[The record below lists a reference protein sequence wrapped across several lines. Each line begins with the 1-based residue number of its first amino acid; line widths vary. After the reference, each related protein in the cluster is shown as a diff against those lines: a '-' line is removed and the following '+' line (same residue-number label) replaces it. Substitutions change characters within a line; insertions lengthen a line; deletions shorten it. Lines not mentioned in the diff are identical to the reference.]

1 MRYLTVILLLLTVS
15 PALFAA
21 ETSVGLDRCVV
32 LNHPTN
38 QSAESMAA
46 IYFDI
51 PDSLMGR
58 EILYVELG
66 FSFSL
71 QSQHDSTLYEF
82 MMYPAIDEWSE
93 ETIDYEEAEDLA
105 DSLMSG
111 SYTVRL
117 SNPNE
122 FHIDIT
128 NFVFE
133 VVEEERTNYGLI
145 VFTDLLGD
153 DNLRLPTNTGSAI
166 ENSAS
171 VRIVF
176 K

>member
-1 MRYLTVILLLLTVS
+1 MRYLTVITILLAIS
-15 PALFAA
+15 PVLYGA
-21 ETSVGLDRCVV
+21 ETSAGLDRCVV
-32 LNHPTN
+32 LNHPAN

-51 PDSLMGR
+51 PEVVSGK
-58 EILYVELG
+58 EVLYVELS

-71 QSQHDSTLYEF
+71 QGQNDSSLYEF
-82 MMYPAIDEWSE
+82 MMFPATDEWSE

-105 DSLMSG
+105 DSMMSG

-117 SNPNE
+117 TDQSE

-128 NFVFE
+128 NFVME
-133 VVEEERTNYGLI
+133 VVGENRINYGLLAKA
-145 VFTDLLGD
+145 DLLGD
-153 DNLRLPTNTGSAI
+153 DNLRLPANLGNAI
-166 ENSAS
+166 RNSAS
-171 VRIVF
+171 VRIVY

>member
-1 MRYLTVILLLLTVS
+1 MAICPVLYG
-15 PALFAA
+15 A

-38 QSAESMAA
+38 QSTESIAA
-46 IYFDI
+46 MYFDI
-51 PDSLMGR
+51 PNSVSEKD
-58 EILYVELG
+58 ILYVELS

-71 QSQHDSTLYEF
+71 QGQNDSSLYEF
-82 MMYPAIDEWSE
+82 MMYPATSTWSE

-105 DSLMSG
+105 DSLMTG
-111 SYTVRL
+111 AYTIKL
-117 SNPNE
+117 TNQNE

-133 VVEEERTNYGLI
+133 VVEGERTNYGLI
-145 VFTDLLGD
+145 AITDLLGD
-153 DNLRLPTNTGSAI
+153 DNLQLPENTGNSI
-166 ENSAS
+166 KNSAS
-171 VRIVF
+171 VRIVY

>member
-1 MRYLTVILLLLTVS
+1 MRFIAILAIIV
-15 PALFAA
+15 ALGTMAYAA
-21 ETSVGLDRCVV
+21 ETSVGLDRCVI

-51 PDSLMGR
+51 PDSLLEK

-71 QSQHDSTLYEF
+71 QALNDSSLYEF

-93 ETIDYEEAEDLA
+93 ETIDYEEAIDLA
-105 DSLMSG
+105 DSLMTG

-117 SNPNE
+117 ANPNE

-128 NFVFE
+128 NFVYG

-145 VFTDLLGD
+145 VITDLLGD
-153 DNLRLPTNTGSAI
+153 DNLRLPTNTGNAI
-166 ENSAS
+166 KNSAS

>member
-1 MRYLTVILLLLTVS
+1 MRYIVILMIIA
-15 PALFAA
+15 ALGTMAYA
-21 ETSVGLDRCVV
+21 EETSVGLDRCVV

-46 IYFDI
+46 MYFDI
-51 PDSLMGR
+51 PDSLLGK
-58 EILYVELG
+58 EILYVELS

-71 QSQHDSTLYEF
+71 QGQNDSSLYEF

-93 ETIDYEEAEDLA
+93 ETIDYEEATDLA
-105 DSLMSG
+105 DSLMTG
-111 SYTVRL
+111 SYTIRL
-117 SNPNE
+117 TNQNE

-128 NFVFE
+128 NFVYE
-133 VVEEERTNYGLI
+133 IVEEERTNYGLI
-145 VFTDLLGD
+145 VFADLLGD
-153 DNLRLPTNTGSAI
+153 DNLRLPTNTGNAI
-166 ENSAS
+166 KNSAS